1 MGRHID
7 PTRRD
12 ASHQHCLRYERF
24 YPIIKLLDFGHT
36 EYVAI
41 GMAKILGSAGG
52 SIVGRTMNVS
62 EPSISRHP
70 WLAALLLATLAT
82 PAGVVIAWL
91 APRPLDA
98 VVALPLV
105 LVDVWA
111 ASRGVTG
118 TPSNEAPVMRLL
130 LLVLGIVLTWL
141 FYVFAA
147 RLVLWRLS
155 LHADD
160 GVESG

>member
-1 MGRHID
+1 
-7 PTRRD
+7 
-12 ASHQHCLRYERF
+12 
-24 YPIIKLLDFGHT
+24 
-36 EYVAI
+36 
-41 GMAKILGSAGG
+41 
-52 SIVGRTMNVS
+52 MNVS

-105 LVDVWA
+105 LVDIWA
-111 ASRGVTG
+111 MSLGATRTTEPTG
-118 TPSNEAPVMRLL
+118 NEAPITRLL

-141 FYVFAA
+141 FYVIVA

-155 LHADD
+155 LDAND
-160 GVESG
+160 GRGKRLPD

>member
-1 MGRHID
+1 M
-7 PTRRD
+7 P
-12 ASHQHCLRYERF
+12 
-24 YPIIKLLDFGHT
+24 
-36 EYVAI
+36 
-41 GMAKILGSAGG
+41 
-52 SIVGRTMNVS
+52 VS
-62 EPSISRHP
+62 ELSISRHP

-105 LVDVWA
+105 LVDIWA
-111 ASRGVTG
+111 TSLGATRTTEPTG
-118 TPSNEAPVMRLL
+118 NEAPITRLL

-141 FYVFAA
+141 FYVIVA

-155 LHADD
+155 LDAND
-160 GVESG
+160 GRNRRLQD

>member
-1 MGRHID
+1 M
-7 PTRRD
+7 
-12 ASHQHCLRYERF
+12 S
-24 YPIIKLLDFGHT
+24 
-36 EYVAI
+36 
-41 GMAKILGSAGG
+41 
-52 SIVGRTMNVS
+52 VS

-105 LVDVWA
+105 LMDVWA
-111 ASRGVTG
+111 MSLEVTG
-118 TPSNEAPVMRLL
+118 TTEPPGNEAPITRLL

-141 FYVFAA
+141 FYVIVA

-155 LHADD
+155 LDAND
-160 GVESG
+160 GRGRRARD